1 MKQLLIL
8 SFILSASF
16 ANAKTVARVLGVEG
30 NSFNFMSSKKA
41 KQLIYGSKIEDASV
55 VMVEDGATL
64 SIKDEAGRVYHL
76 GGGTQVKLFSKLI
89 EVQKGYIWV
98 SSKLNSIGT
107 ISSAN
112 AVVKYTQGQFI
123 FNFDNYRS
131 KSQVMALTGNVQ
143 LSNSVEPELLVEIPA
158 GHFSFIDNKIDE
170 GMPRGATRVGLT
182 SYKSFKSV
190 FDNNERIQH
199 KSFDR
204 AFEQEQSVP
213 KRAIASVTPKVT
225 KGKILY
231 FGKES
236 KRIPASASPNA
247 MSYYKSVT
255 TPKKVVKKVKKVKI
269 RVFGLE
275 DEVSRGVASSTP
287 ESVKDSVSP
296 SKSEGG
302 SFFKRRQERMKLKEE
317 LELMKQKKIAAKF
330 EAQEAAKR
338 RKPSSVNPYAAK
350 ATAFEQS
357 LKESESENTRH
368 TNERSSLIDE
378 LKSYNKAYKKQY

>member
-1 MKQLLIL
+1 MKKLLIL
-8 SFILSASF
+8 SLILSASF

-30 NSFNFMSSKKA
+30 NAFNFMSSKKA

-89 EVQKGYIWV
+89 EVQKGYLWV
-98 SSKLNSIGT
+98 SSKLSSIGT

-158 GHFSFIDNKIDE
+158 GHFSFIDNKVNE

-190 FDNNERIQH
+190 FDNNDRIQH
-199 KSFDR
+199 KSFER
-204 AFEQEQSVP
+204 AFGTEAEP
-213 KRAIASVTPKVT
+213 ARAIASVTPKKA

-231 FGKES
+231 FGNNTA
-236 KRIPASASPNA
+236 RIPASASPNA

-255 TPKKVVKKVKKVKI
+255 TPKKVVKKVKKVKV
-269 RVFGLE
+269 RVFGL
-275 DEVSRGVASSTP
+275 DDAPTRSVASTSPAENKVSESSP
-287 ESVKDSVSP
+287 E
-296 SKSEGG
+296 SEGG
-302 SFFKRRQERMKLKEE
+302 SFFKRREERMKLKRE
-317 LELMKQKKIAAKF
+317 LEEMQKRKIAAKYKA
-330 EAQEAAKR
+330 EEEKR
-338 RKPSSVNPYAAK
+338 RKPSSVNPYGDK
-350 ATAFEQS
+350 ASAFEQS
-357 LKESESENTRH
+357 LKESESQNRRH
-368 TNERSSLIDE
+368 TTERSSLIDE

>member
-8 SFILSASF
+8 SLILSASF

-30 NSFNFMSSKKA
+30 NAFNFMSSKQT

-76 GGGTQVKLFSKLI
+76 GGGTQVKLFNKLI
-89 EVQKGYIWV
+89 EVQKGYLWV
-98 SSKLNSIGT
+98 SSKLSSIGT

-143 LSNSVEPELLVEIPA
+143 LSNSVEPELFVEIPA
-158 GHFSFIDNKIDE
+158 GHFSFIDNKINE

-190 FDNNERIQH
+190 FENNERIKH

-204 AFEQEQSVP
+204 AFGEEEVTP
-213 KRAIASVTPKVT
+213 KRAIASVAPTKA

-231 FGKES
+231 FGKNAT
-236 KRIPASASPNA
+236 RIPASASPSA
-247 MSYYKSVT
+247 MNYYKSVT
-255 TPKKVVKKVKKVKI
+255 TPKKTVKKIKKVKMRFFGFDDVPTRSVATIRPEKVP
-269 RVFGLE
+269 
-275 DEVSRGVASSTP
+275 ATSSN
-287 ESVKDSVSP
+287 
-296 SKSEGG
+296 SKSEE
-302 SFFKRRQERMKLKEE
+302 KVKLVRELKE
-317 LELMKQKKIAAKF
+317 MQKRNIAAKYKTA
-330 EAQEAAKR
+330 EDKR
-338 RKPSSVNPYAAK
+338 RKPSSINPYGAK

-357 LKESESENTRH
+357 LKESESKNRRH
-368 TNERSSLIDE
+368 TNERNSLIDE
-378 LKSYNKAYKKQY
+378 LESYNKAYKKQY